1 MSDRYCGEGCGSR
14 GGSNWPCGDSWIAGS
29 EKRKCE
35 KCKAYD
41 LGWKESRESLVIELP
56 EKWGEFTEAGSAAC
70 DAIDECRENI
80 HAAGVR
86 TK

>member
-1 MSDRYCGEGCGSR
+1 
-14 GGSNWPCGDSWIAGS
+14 
-29 EKRKCE
+29 
-35 KCKAYD
+35 
-41 LGWKESRESLVIELP
+41 LVIELP
-56 EKWGEFTEAGSAAC
+56 DKWGEYTEAGSAAC